1 MENDLNKKVVEWG
14 KARNIVGSENTP
26 KQFIKVIE
34 EVGELSAGINKRDEE
49 KIIDSMGDIQ
59 VTLILLA
66 ADLGIDY
73 NGSLEA
79 AYNVIA
85 NRKGK
90 TVNGVFIKKED
101 IK

>member
-1 MENDLNKKVVEWG
+1 MEKSLNEKVVEWG

-26 KQFIKVIE
+26 KQFMKVIE
-34 EVGELSAGINKRDEE
+34 EVGELSAGINKHDDE

-73 NGSLEA
+73 NGSLET

-85 NRKGK
+85 DRKGK
-90 TVNGVFIKKED
+90 TVNGVFIKSED
-101 IK
+101 MK

>member
-1 MENDLNKKVVEWG
+1 MDKNLNEKVVAWG
-14 KARNIVGSENTP
+14 KERNIVSPENTP
-26 KQFIKVIE
+26 KQFMKVIE
-34 EVGELSAGINKRDEE
+34 EIGELSAGINKRDKD

-73 NGSLEA
+73 NGSLET